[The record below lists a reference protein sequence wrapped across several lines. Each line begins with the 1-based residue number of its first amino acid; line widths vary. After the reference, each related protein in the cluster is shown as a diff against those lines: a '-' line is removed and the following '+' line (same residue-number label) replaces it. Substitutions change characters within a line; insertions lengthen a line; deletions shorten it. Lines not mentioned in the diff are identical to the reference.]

1 MAVISTDLRV
11 RKVAGRIGAEVA
23 GLDLRIDLDG
33 ETIAAVRKALLEH
46 KVLFFRGQELDDEGQ
61 QRFAASFGELTKAH
75 PTVPSLEG
83 SPNVLRVDSTEGRAN
98 NWHTDVTFVVSPP
111 SASTLRSITVPP
123 FGGDTLIANTATAY
137 RDLPDPLRDLA
148 DGLWAEHTNDYDYA
162 IPPAQTAQTKAFR
175 EVFVSRKYRT
185 AHPVVRVHPET
196 GERALFIGGFAQRI
210 VGLSNTE
217 SRDLL
222 RLLQTYVTRP
232 ENTVRWTWA
241 PGDLAFFDNR
251 ITQHYAVDDYG
262 DLPRLLHRVTVAGGV
277 PTGLDGRR
285 SYAIEGDDA
294 AHYTPIAA

>member
-1 MAVISTDLRV
+1 MAVSTDLHV

-46 KVLFFRGQELDDEGQ
+46 RALFFRGQELDDEGQ
-61 QRFAASFGELTKAH
+61 QRFAARFGELTRAH

-111 SASTLRSITVPP
+111 SASTLRSITVPS

-148 DGLWAEHTNDYDYA
+148 DGLWAGHTNDYDYA

-277 PTGLDGRR
+277 PTGLDGRN